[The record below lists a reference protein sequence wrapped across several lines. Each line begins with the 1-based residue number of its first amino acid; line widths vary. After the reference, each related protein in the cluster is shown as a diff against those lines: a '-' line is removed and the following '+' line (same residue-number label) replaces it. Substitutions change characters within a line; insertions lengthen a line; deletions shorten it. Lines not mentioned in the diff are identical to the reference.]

1 MEPTLPPTP
10 NSPNGQRGLPARTIL
25 LLLVVVGAGLFAAN
39 RGLID
44 IPGFGVQ
51 AEARRVCDEASR
63 GVVLTAAISM
73 TAAIE
78 SAPDP
83 GALAAAI
90 REECPEIVNQILE
103 VGSGLDSGG
112 QDLIGRANMQM
123 DTCDQ
128 DGARG
133 TVRNNHSAAIDVT
146 IEVQFLSG
154 SRVLLDTGLDFVD
167 GLRPGQTAEW
177 DASYF
182 GESLG
187 FCDPEVTSVRES

>member
-1 MEPTLPPTP
+1 M
-10 NSPNGQRGLPARTIL
+10 RVV
-25 LLLVVVGAGLFAAN
+25 LLVALVAVGGVVAAN
-39 RGLID
+39 MGLID
-44 IPGFGVQ
+44 IPGFGVR
-51 AEARRVCDEASR
+51 AEARRVCDEAGR
-63 GVVLTAAISM
+63 GIVLTAAM
-73 TAAIE
+73 NMADAIE
-78 SAPDP
+78 NASDP
-83 GALAAAI
+83 TAMAAAI
-90 REECPEIVNQILE
+90 REECPEIVAQILD

-177 DASYF
+177 DASFF

-187 FCDPEVTSVRES
+187 FCDPEVTSVYES